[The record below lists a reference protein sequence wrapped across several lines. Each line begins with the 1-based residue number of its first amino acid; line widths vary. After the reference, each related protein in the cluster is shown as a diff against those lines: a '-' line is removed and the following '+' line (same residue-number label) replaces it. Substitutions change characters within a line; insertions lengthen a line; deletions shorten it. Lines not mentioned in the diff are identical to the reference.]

1 MPGPVV
7 REVPTTFKEFLTRF
21 SLQEST
27 RENARNTIFDPSGK
41 CKKIADKYNSKIK
54 EKKNLYT
61 FVEWLIDFQFGFVTF
76 GRIFE
81 LEKEFVDSLKQLLEP
96 TRGGGKTKERR
107 SVVSVRKNA
116 WKKLTLRKRRKK
128 LRRSVKLQ
136 QKTPRQKINRHSLK
150 SQKKKMSINK

>member
-1 MPGPVV
+1 MSKHQERHGHIRGFISGV
-7 REVPTTFKEFLTRF
+7 LTRF

-41 CKKIADKYNSKIK
+41 CKKIAEAYNKQIK
-54 EKKNLYT
+54 EGKQIYT

-81 LEKEFVDSLKQLLEP
+81 LEKEFVNSLKQLLEP

-116 WKKLTLRKRRKK
+116 WKKLTLKTSKK
-128 LRRSVKLQ
+128 LRRSVSTTKDSTS
-136 QKTPRQKINRHSLK
+136 KNK
-150 SQKKKMSINK
+150 SFFKKPEKKWV